1 MVLHRKRKF
10 KGMENTLIEDK
21 LEVLMLTCD
30 ENDKKGIWVYR
41 VNSREVYKDIVLLK
55 NENNVN
61 STIEKRC
68 KKIYYSWNSSR

>member
-30 ENDKKGIWVYR
+30 ENDKKGI
-41 VNSREVYKDIVLLK
+41 
-55 NENNVN
+55 
-61 STIEKRC
+61 
-68 KKIYYSWNSSR
+68 